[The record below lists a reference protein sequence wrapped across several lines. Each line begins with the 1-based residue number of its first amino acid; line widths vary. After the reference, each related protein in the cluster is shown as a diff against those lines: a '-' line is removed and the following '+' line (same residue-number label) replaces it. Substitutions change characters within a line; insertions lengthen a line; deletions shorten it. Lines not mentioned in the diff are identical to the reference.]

1 MGGTGFILRAASTML
16 RRPRARPNLPVIGI
30 EGEAVVEAGPMAAY
44 AAVCGFTAAQGVPVT
59 YPHILSFPLQMRLML
74 GRGFPFPLPG
84 LVHLQNRIVQ
94 HAGIATGDRL
104 GFKVRASRLV
114 EHPRGQ
120 AFVISTMAGRDG
132 EMIWGEE
139 SLYLHR
145 QPLPGEGEPAP
156 VLADMEAD
164 RLDEAWDAP
173 ADIGRRY
180 ARVSGDPNPIHTNA
194 LMARLLG
201 FPRPIAHGM
210 WSLARAAA
218 ALSPQAALASA
229 VLEGSFRA
237 PLLLPGRVRLW
248 VQSSDFELIAPESGR
263 SCLRGRLTIGA
274 APDV

>member
-1 MGGTGFILRAASTML
+1 ML
-16 RRPRARPNLPVIGI
+16 RRPSAGPGLPD
-30 EGEAVVEAGPMAAY
+30 EGVNGKATVEAGPMAAY
-44 AAVCGFTAAQGVPVT
+44 ASVCGFTAAQGVPVT

-94 HAGIATGDRL
+94 HAAIATGDRL
-104 GFKVRASRLV
+104 GFEVRASRLV

-120 AFVISTMAGRDG
+120 AFVISITARRDG
-132 EMIWGEE
+132 EMIWEEE

-145 QPLPGEGEPAP
+145 QRLPGEGDPAP
-156 VLADMEAD
+156 APTDMEAD
-164 RLDEAWDAP
+164 RLAEAWDAP

-218 ALSPQAALASA
+218 TLSPQTPLENA

-248 VQSSDFELIAPESGR
+248 VQGPDFELIAPESGR